1 MAILEVGISL
11 EMKRLVEIKYYSS
24 SDNILD
30 HTFSRTTR
38 FLAGLENFITEV
50 YGDEIR
56 VISLS
61 DFEIICYPKLI
72 PLQNKETISDQ
83 VLLIYAIIEK
93 GIERDFVN
101 RHLQEIIADFL
112 KKYDLNEIKLKELEY
127 FKDFKPHVDKILGDL
142 RFNTEDRI
150 KSIFR
155 D

>member
-112 KKYDLNEIKLKELEY
+112 KKYDLNEIKLK
-127 FKDFKPHVDKILGDL
+127 
-142 RFNTEDRI
+142 
-150 KSIFR
+150 
-155 D
+155 